1 MNTEKAKSSCEEL
14 RVLER
19 VSLSL
24 SPACTLLVF
33 LTYHPNCKE
42 VGGAW
47 LVMQAGATCYKEA
60 TAGDTVEEALWC
72 FTVSFCEV

>member
-14 RVLER
+14 SVLER

-24 SPACTLLVF
+24 SCMHTPSF
-33 LTYHPNCKE
+33 LTYYPNCKE

-47 LVMQAGATCYKEA
+47 LVIQAGATCYKEA